1 MEMEPPPRV
10 GMGFLP
16 KVAYIA
22 RLSAL
27 KGMGLKGPLISDRP
41 NVIPTRILIWNWKVW
56 AEGLTVEFP
65 CTDKS

>member
-1 MEMEPPPRV
+1 MSNPNPINTDFNPNFFSNKATIGMEPPPRV

-27 KGMGLKGPLISDRP
+27 KGMG
-41 NVIPTRILIWNWKVW
+41 
-56 AEGLTVEFP
+56 
-65 CTDKS
+65 